1 MRSRWLVHPSALFK
15 AGWPRTANAAEPGH
29 RPCQSSVPSR
39 WHEGEMQTALA
50 AALEASAGEKL
61 LM

>member
-1 MRSRWLVHPSALFK
+1 MCSEWFVHPSALFK
-15 AGWPRTANAAEPGH
+15 AGWPATANAAESGH
-29 RPCQSSVPSR
+29 RPGQSGVLPR
-39 WHEGEMQTALA
+39 WHEGEIQTAWA